1 MTLQKVT
8 LIIHA
13 NLISVFIN
21 LTLVGVDCVIYL
33 GKIAQKTIAFT
44 LQFGYGVYIRVSKCT
59 SNDFFLLSFKTYF
72 VCLSVSVPANTYR
85 SPTQKPHRILVI
97 LIKSKQLRGPNLFIC
112 ALFYVFKI
120 AFSASGKTDFT
131 DFHDFNHP

>member
-59 SNDFFLLSFKTYF
+59 SNDFLSLSLVFQDLL
-72 VCLSVSVPANTYR
+72 CLSISERT
-85 SPTQKPHRILVI
+85 
-97 LIKSKQLRGPNLFIC
+97 
-112 ALFYVFKI
+112 
-120 AFSASGKTDFT
+120 GK
-131 DFHDFNHP
+131 HLP